1 MLEGIF
7 KGHLVQL
14 PCCEH
19 LLYYLCKPFSGSS
32 MENILERVQT
42 LWKTSLSSYYSF
54 PAIVEGHTE
63 WPFGVGLFFHISLG
77 NEREI

>member
-1 MLEGIF
+1 
-7 KGHLVQL
+7 
-14 PCCEH
+14 
-19 LLYYLCKPFSGSS
+19 